1 MRLHISIKAMIMKNK
16 NLMTID
22 VKKLSRKELEKAFE
36 NMRELS
42 KQKTKLIEELCKK
55 YQTKSNNSYR
65 TYQYNFVMYN
75 S

>member
-1 MRLHISIKAMIMKNK
+1 MKNK

-55 YQTKSNNSYR
+55 YQTK
-65 TYQYNFVMYN
+65 
-75 S
+75 